1 MVCKH
6 KRGGGG
12 VVLKGTSL
20 GERCQCRLKVSLSKT
35 KLWEMTK
42 WWNGAKSPPPPK
54 ILIFS
59 SSLYE
64 KMLFF
69 ISDISLPHPL
79 SLTIT
84 FGGIFELPV
93 IMKESGGKRSCPP
106 SVLIP
111 IIPLSHFSLDFSFS
125 WEACGG
131 ESIFSSL
138 FFFFLGG
145 GGGGGSPYTL

>member
-1 MVCKH
+1 MP
-6 KRGGGG
+6 
-12 VVLKGTSL
+12 
-20 GERCQCRLKVSLSKT
+20 
-35 KLWEMTK
+35 K
-42 WWNGAKSPPPPK
+42 WWNDANSPPPPK
-54 ILIFS
+54 ILIFG

-84 FGGIFELPV
+84 FGGIFEL
-93 IMKESGGKRSCPP
+93 IMKESGGKRGCPP

-111 IIPLSHFSLDFSFS
+111 IIPLSHFSLDFSFT

-131 ESIFSSL
+131 ESIFSS
-138 FFFFLGG
+138 FFGG
-145 GGGGGSPYTL
+145 GGEVPLHPLEKVVSHYKVLLTTF

>member
-1 MVCKH
+1 M
-6 KRGGGG
+6 
-12 VVLKGTSL
+12 GTSL

-35 KLWEMTK
+35 KLWEMPK
-42 WWNGAKSPPPPK
+42 WWNNANSPPPPK
-54 ILIFS
+54 ILIFG

-84 FGGIFELPV
+84 FGGIFEL
-93 IMKESGGKRSCPP
+93 IMKESGGERSCPS

-111 IIPLSHFSLDFSFS
+111 IIPLSHFSLDFSFT

-131 ESIFSSL
+131 ESIFSSFF

-145 GGGGGSPYTL
+145 GGVLLHPLEKAVSHYKVLLTTF

>member
-1 MVCKH
+1 MVCKL
-6 KRGGGG
+6 KQGG

-35 KLWEMTK
+35 KLWEMPK
-42 WWNGAKSPPPPK
+42 WWNDANSPPPPK
-54 ILIFS
+54 ILIFG

-69 ISDISLPHPL
+69 ISDISMPHPL

-84 FGGIFELPV
+84 FGGIFEL
-93 IMKESGGKRSCPP
+93 IMKESWGKRSCPL

-111 IIPLSHFSLDFSFS
+111 IIPLSHFSLDFSFT

-131 ESIFSSL
+131 ESIFSS
-138 FFFFLGG
+138 FLGG
-145 GGGGGSPYTL
+145 GGGWGPPTPSRESSVPL

>member
-6 KRGGGG
+6 NEAG

-20 GERCQCRLKVSLSKT
+20 GERCQCQLKVSLSKT
-35 KLWEMTK
+35 KLWEMPK
-42 WWNGAKSPPPPK
+42 WWNDANSPPPPK
-54 ILIFS
+54 ILIFGF
-59 SSLYE
+59 SLYE
-64 KMLFF
+64 KILFF
-69 ISDISLPHPL
+69 ISDISLPRPL

-84 FGGIFELPV
+84 FGGIFEL

-111 IIPLSHFSLDFSFS
+111 IIPLLHFSLDFSLA

-131 ESIFSSL
+131 ESIFSS
-138 FFFFLGG
+138 FWGG
-145 GGGGGSPYTL
+145 GRGRGVGSPYTL